1 MQDDQDNGESPA
13 LDTLEIWNGSSTAES
28 ATDEPLATRSA
39 AYDFSGDDSADSGAY
54 QPPLD
59 DDARDSRTFQVADH
73 GVALSPVPPAPIRSS
88 RSSRAKHAD
97 SAAARTGEV
106 RQVGSRSRRKGDQ
119 RRIPGLRAGRAQA
132 ETGPA
137 QADSDAHALSAEAEE
152 ELNSITY

>member
-73 GVALSPVPPAPIRSS
+73 GVAFVSG
-88 RSSRAKHAD
+88 SSRAHPLFSQFAGQ
-97 SAAARTGEV
+97 ARRFCG
-106 RQVGSRSRRKGDQ
+106 GANG
-119 RRIPGLRAGRAQA
+119 
-132 ETGPA
+132 
-137 QADSDAHALSAEAEE
+137 
-152 ELNSITY
+152 

>member
-39 AYDFSGDDSADSGAY
+39 AYDFSGDDPADSGAY
-54 QPPLD
+54 QSPLD

-88 RSSRAKHAD
+88 RSSRACRFCGGAN
-97 SAAARTGEV
+97 G
-106 RQVGSRSRRKGDQ
+106 
-119 RRIPGLRAGRAQA
+119 
-132 ETGPA
+132 
-137 QADSDAHALSAEAEE
+137 
-152 ELNSITY
+152 

>member
-59 DDARDSRTFQVADH
+59 DDARDSRVTIDSRCVISRF
-73 GVALSPVPPAPIRSS
+73 GVARPSS
-88 RSSRAKHAD
+88 SCCWCASSS
-97 SAAARTGEV
+97 SASMRFLLAR
-106 RQVGSRSRRKGDQ
+106 
-119 RRIPGLRAGRAQA
+119 
-132 ETGPA
+132 
-137 QADSDAHALSAEAEE
+137 
-152 ELNSITY
+152 

>member
-39 AYDFSGDDSADSGAY
+39 AYDFSGDDPADSGAY

-73 GVALSPVPPAPIRSS
+73 GVALSPVPPTLILRRRERVTIDSRCVISRFGVARPSS
-88 RSSRAKHAD
+88 SCCWCASSS
-97 SAAARTGEV
+97 SASMRFLLAR
-106 RQVGSRSRRKGDQ
+106 
-119 RRIPGLRAGRAQA
+119 
-132 ETGPA
+132 
-137 QADSDAHALSAEAEE
+137 
-152 ELNSITY
+152 

>member
-59 DDARDSRTFQVADH
+59 DDARDSRTFRFLPRPSALLAVRGPSTPILRRRERVTIDSRCVISRF
-73 GVALSPVPPAPIRSS
+73 GVARPSS
-88 RSSRAKHAD
+88 SCCWCASSS
-97 SAAARTGEV
+97 SASMRFLLAR
-106 RQVGSRSRRKGDQ
+106 
-119 RRIPGLRAGRAQA
+119 
-132 ETGPA
+132 
-137 QADSDAHALSAEAEE
+137 
-152 ELNSITY
+152 